1 MAEEAQAKLWEGKVC
16 AKLRGPKAETIW
28 SFLEDFCS
36 LDKWLPVLDTC
47 YKVEG
52 VDGQPGLVR
61 YCGTTIT
68 SPSNEPITLWCH
80 EKLVEIDEIQRM
92 LSYEIIDNNMG
103 MKMYKAT
110 ISVVPLSMEGGDDES
125 GCEIKWSFVA
135 EPLESS
141 KFEDFQ
147 SYIKSSVH
155 GMAQTMEKALQ
166 STN

>member
-1 MAEEAQAKLWEGKVC
+1 MAEEAQAKLWEGNVS

-36 LDKWLPVLDTC
+36 LHKWLPGLDTC

-52 VDGQPGLVR
+52 VDGQPGLIR

-80 EKLVEIDEIQRM
+80 EKLAEIDENQRT
-92 LSYEIIDNNMG
+92 LSYEIIENNMG

-110 ISVVPLSMEGGDDES
+110 IKVVPMEGGDDES

-135 EPLESS
+135 EPVESSKLEELVSYLESS
-141 KFEDFQ
+141 LN
-147 SYIKSSVH
+147 
-155 GMAQTMEKALQ
+155 GMAQKMENALLC
-166 STN
+166 TN

>member
-16 AKLRGPKAETIW
+16 AKVRGPKAETIW

-36 LDKWLPVLDTC
+36 VHKWLPGLDTC

-61 YCGTTIT
+61 YCGNTIT
-68 SPSNEPITLWCH
+68 SPLNQPITLWCH
-80 EKLVEIDEIQRM
+80 EKLIEIDENQRT
-92 LSYEIIDNNMG
+92 LSYEIIENNMG

-110 ISVVPLSMEGGDDES
+110 IKVVPMEGGDDES
-125 GCEIKWSFVA
+125 GCEINWSFVA
-135 EPLESS
+135 EPLKTL
-141 KFEDFQ
+141 KFEDLV
-147 SYIKSSVH
+147 SYIESSLH
-155 GMAQTMEKALQ
+155 GMAQKMERALQ